1 MKKLIFMVLAAT
13 TIATFGFDRDKLN
26 DNTST
31 LQDYRDVANAILAAT
46 NIEQVVE
53 IEKVTYFFLRTPK
66 NFSAQAIFTEVDAA
80 LAAKGWGIVPFS
92 IKTFPKTSA
101 LAIAKDQTV
110 TNNVLF
116 RLAYKYDVNAFPKAI
131 SRKCDAEEFVELFN
145 FCVNNRQL
153 SRASSQVL
161 NALKSTFQKKYGVKL
176 VKKMLYRQGKSFVT
190 KDGVNPCEEMMNKLT
205 ASLNAARLAGFNEWL
220 SDVGIK
226 NRINLDFL
234 PPQAKIEELKEEILM
249 GDKNAVVSKL
259 HLLYIGLSADDYN
272 AFIKRFNG
280 DK

>member
-13 TIATFGFDRDKLN
+13 TIATFGFDKNKLN
-26 DNTST
+26 VQTAT
-31 LQDYRDVANAILAAT
+31 LQDYRDVADAILAAT
-46 NIEQVVE
+46 SIEQVIK
-53 IEKVTYFFLRTPK
+53 IEKETWFFLREPRK
-66 NFSAQAIFTEVDAA
+66 FSAQSIFTEVDDA
-80 LAAKGWGIVPFS
+80 LAAKGWSITPNA

-101 LAIAKDQTV
+101 IAIAKDPTV

-116 RLAYKYDVNAFPKAI
+116 RLAYKYDVNATPKTVAE
-131 SRKCDAEEFVELFN
+131 KCTAEELVELFN
-145 FCVNNRQL
+145 FCINNRKQ
-153 SRASSQVL
+153 ANSSAVL
-161 NALKSTFQKKYGVKL
+161 LNSLKSTFQQKHGVKL

-220 SDVGIK
+220 ADVGIK

-234 PPQAKIEELKEEILM
+234 PPADKIEELKEEILM
-249 GDKNAVVSKL
+249 GDKAAANLS
-259 HLLYIGLSADDYN
+259 LYNLYLGLSAEDYN

>member
-13 TIATFGFDRDKLN
+13 TIATFGFDKNKLN
-26 DNTST
+26 VQTAT
-31 LQDYRDVANAILAAT
+31 LQDYRDVADAILAAT
-46 NIEQVVE
+46 NIEQVIK
-53 IEKVTYFFLRTPK
+53 IEKETYFFRRNPK
-66 NFSAQAIFTEVDAA
+66 QFSAQSIFTEVDDA
-80 LAAKGWGIVPFS
+80 LAAKGWGIEPYS

-101 LAIAKDQTV
+101 IAIAKDKTV

-116 RLAYKYDVNAFPKAI
+116 RLAYKYDINAFPKALAL
-131 SRKCDAEEFVELFN
+131 KCDAEEFVEMFN
-145 FCVNNRQL
+145 YCINNRQMVFGSTIL
-153 SRASSQVL
+153 L
-161 NALKSTFQKKYGVKL
+161 NNLKSSFQKVHGVKL

-190 KDGVNPCEEMMNKLT
+190 KDGVNPCEEMMNRLT

-220 SDVGIK
+220 AEVGIK

-234 PPQAKIEELKEEILM
+234 PPPEKIEELKEEILM
-249 GDKNAVVSKL
+249 GDKDAKSSSMYN
-259 HLLYIGLSADDYN
+259 LYLGLSAEDYN